1 MSSIGSF
8 LKYSVS
14 EIPHRSAPLAQS
26 WCGIK
31 NHMLKIIK
39 LSKKSQARL
48 GELKTEHGLI
58 QTPFFMPIA
67 TKAAVKNVSTDE
79 LEDLGAE
86 IILANT
92 YHLYLQP
99 GEKIIK
105 AHGGLHNFLNWPKPI
120 LTDSGGYQVFSLSK
134 IRKIKLEGVEFQS
147 HLDGSKHLLT
157 PEKSIQIQ
165 QDLGVDIMMALD
177 ICPPGEAE
185 FEAVRE
191 ADEITFEWAKR
202 CKEEWLKEKNEQQL
216 FGIIQGGVF
225 KNLRDQ
231 SLEQIT
237 SLDFSGYALGGLA
250 VGEPREQMY
259 EILEYITPKM
269 PVDKPRYLMGLGRP
283 EEIVFAVKQGIDMLD
298 CVIPTR
304 EARHGR
310 LYQFCVQDEKGAI
323 LLFNSLAYKTLAA
336 TNEQYKDDF
345 SAINPDSKVKLL
357 KNHSKAYLHH
367 LFKTNE
373 GLGLRLATLNNL
385 EFYLELMRKIQY
397 AIKNNK
403 I

>member
-1 MSSIGSF
+1 
-8 LKYSVS
+8 
-14 EIPHRSAPLAQS
+14 
-26 WCGIK
+26 
-31 NHMLKIIK
+31 MLKIIK
-39 LSKKSQARL
+39 KSKISRARL
-48 GELKTEHGLI
+48 GKLKTIHGLI

-67 TKAAVKNVSTDE
+67 TKAAVKNIATDE
-79 LEDLGAE
+79 LETLGAE

-105 AHGGLHNFLNWPKPI
+105 AHSGLHNFLNWSRPI
-120 LTDSGGYQVFSLSK
+120 LSDSGGYQVFSLSK
-134 IRKIKLEGVEFQS
+134 IRKIKAEGVEFQS

-165 QDLGVDIMMALD
+165 QDLGVDIMMVLD
-177 ICPPGEAE
+177 VCPSGEAE

-191 ADEITFEWAKR
+191 ACGITFEWAKR
-202 CKEEWLKEKNEQQL
+202 CKEEWLKGNTRQQL

-231 SLEQIT
+231 SLEQIAG
-237 SLDFSGYALGGLA
+237 LDFSGYALGGLA
-250 VGEPREQMY
+250 VGEPREKMY
-259 EILEYITPKM
+259 EILEYITPKL
-269 PVDKPRYLMGLGRP
+269 PEDKPRYLMGLGRP
-283 EEIVFAVKQGIDMLD
+283 EEIVFSVQQGIDMFD

-310 LYQFCVQDEKGAI
+310 LYQFCVQSEKGAI
-323 LLFNSLAYKTLAA
+323 LLFDNLAYRTLNA
-336 TNEQYKDDF
+336 TNEIYKGDF
-345 SAINPDSKVKLL
+345 SPINSASNVKLL

-385 EFYLELMRKIQY
+385 EFYLELM
-397 AIKNNK
+397 NK
-403 I
+403 IREGIKRKEL

>member
-1 MSSIGSF
+1 
-8 LKYSVS
+8 
-14 EIPHRSAPLAQS
+14 
-26 WCGIK
+26 
-31 NHMLKIIK
+31 MLNIINKSKIS
-39 LSKKSQARL
+39 LARL
-48 GELKTEHGLI
+48 GELKTEHGI
-58 QTPFFMPIA
+58 VQTPFFMPIA

-79 LEDLGAE
+79 LEALGAE

-120 LTDSGGYQVFSLSK
+120 LSDSGGYQVFSLSK
-134 IRKIKLEGVEFQS
+134 IRKIKPEGVEFQS

-157 PEKSIQIQ
+157 PEKSIEIQ

-177 ICPPGEAE
+177 VCPPGEAE

-191 ADEITFEWAKR
+191 ACDITFAWAKR
-202 CKEEWLKEKNEQQL
+202 CKGQWLKENKNQQL
-216 FGIIQGGVF
+216 FGIIQGSVF

-250 VGEPREQMY
+250 VGEPREKMY
-259 EILEYITPKM
+259 EILEYITPKL
-269 PVDKPRYLMGLGRP
+269 PEDKPRYLMGLGRP
-283 EEIVFAVKQGIDMLD
+283 EEIVFAVKQGIDMFD

-310 LYQFCVQDEKGAI
+310 LYQFCAQDEKGAV
-323 LLFNSLAYKTLAA
+323 LLFDNLAYKTLAA
-336 TNEQYKDDF
+336 TNEKYKEDF
-345 SAINPDSKVKLL
+345 SAINSNSKVKLL

-385 EFYLELMRKIQY
+385 EFYLELMRKIRY
-397 AIKNNK
+397 AIKSNK

>member
-1 MSSIGSF
+1 
-8 LKYSVS
+8 
-14 EIPHRSAPLAQS
+14 
-26 WCGIK
+26 
-31 NHMLKIIK
+31 MLKIIK
-39 LSKKSQARL
+39 VSKKSKARF
-48 GELKTEHGLI
+48 GELKTKHGKI

-67 TKAAVKNVSTDE
+67 TKAAVKNISTDE
-79 LEDLGAE
+79 LEKLGAE

-120 LTDSGGYQVFSLSK
+120 LTDSGGYQIFSLSK
-134 IRKIKLEGVEFQS
+134 IRKIKENGVEFQS
-147 HLDGSKHLLT
+147 HLDGSRHFLS

-177 ICPPGEAE
+177 VCPPGEAE

-191 ADEITFEWAKR
+191 ACDITFDWAKK
-202 CKEEWLKEKNEQQL
+202 CHDQWMQNKNDQQL
-216 FGIIQGGVF
+216 FGIIQGGIF

-250 VGEPREQMY
+250 VGEPRDKMY
-259 EILEYITPKM
+259 EILEYITSKM
-269 PVDKPRYLMGLGRP
+269 PADKPRYLMGLGKP
-283 EEIVFAVKQGIDMLD
+283 EEIVFAVRQGIDMFD

-310 LYQFCVQDEKGAI
+310 LYQFCTQDEKGAI
-323 LLFNSLAYKTLAA
+323 LLFNNLAYKTLAA
-336 TNEQYKDDF
+336 TNEQYKEDF
-345 SAINPDSKVKLL
+345 NPINSDSKVKLL

-385 EFYLELMRKIQY
+385 EFYLELMRRIREG
-397 AIKNNK
+397 IENSEL
-403 I
+403 

>member
-1 MSSIGSF
+1 
-8 LKYSVS
+8 
-14 EIPHRSAPLAQS
+14 
-26 WCGIK
+26 
-31 NHMLKIIK
+31 MLKTLQ
-39 LSKKSQARL
+39 LSKKSKARL
-48 GELKTEHGLI
+48 GELKTSHGKI

-79 LEDLGAE
+79 LKELGAE

-105 AHGGLHNFLNWPKPI
+105 AHGGLHDFLNWQKPI

-134 IRKIKLEGVEFQS
+134 IRKIKEGGVEFQS

-177 ICPPGEAE
+177 VCPPGDAE

-191 ADEITFEWAKR
+191 ACDITYAWAKK
-202 CKEEWLKEKNEQQL
+202 CKEQWQKNKNKQQL
-216 FGIIQGGVF
+216 FGIVQGGVF

-250 VGEPREQMY
+250 VGEPRQQMY
-259 EILEYITPKM
+259 EILEYITSKLPA
-269 PVDKPRYLMGLGRP
+269 DKPRYLMGLGRP
-283 EEIVFAVKQGIDMLD
+283 EEIVFAVNQGIDMFD

-323 LLFNSLAYKTLAA
+323 ELFDGLAYKTLTA
-336 TNEQYKDDF
+336 TNEQYKEDF
-345 SAINPDSKVKLL
+345 SPINSESKVKLL

-385 EFYLELMRKIQY
+385 EFYLELMRKIREG
-397 AIKNNK
+397 IENSKL
-403 I
+403 

>member
-1 MSSIGSF
+1 
-8 LKYSVS
+8 
-14 EIPHRSAPLAQS
+14 
-26 WCGIK
+26 
-31 NHMLKIIK
+31 MLKTLK
-39 LSKKSQARL
+39 QSKKSKARI
-48 GELKTEHGLI
+48 GKLKTAHGEI

-79 LEDLGAE
+79 LEELGAE
-86 IILANT
+86 VILANT

-105 AHGGLHNFLNWPKPI
+105 AHGGLHQFLNWQKPI

-134 IRKIKLEGVEFQS
+134 IRKIKPEGVEFQS
-147 HLDGSKHLLT
+147 HLDGAKHLLT
-157 PEKSIQIQ
+157 PEKSITIQ

-177 ICPPGEAE
+177 VCPHGEAD
-185 FEAVRE
+185 FETVRE
-191 ADEITFEWAKR
+191 ADDITFEWAKR
-202 CKEEWLKEKNEQQL
+202 CKEEWLKGDKKQQL
-216 FGIIQGGVF
+216 FGIIQGSIF

-237 SLDFSGYALGGLA
+237 SLDFSGYAIGGLA
-250 VGEPREQMY
+250 VGEPREKMY
-259 EILEYITPKM
+259 EILEYITPKL
-269 PVDKPRYLMGLGRP
+269 PDNNPHYLMGLGRP
-283 EEIVFAVKQGIDMLD
+283 EEIVFAVKQGIDMFD

-310 LYQFCVQDEKGAI
+310 LYQFCVQTEKGAI
-323 LLFNSLAYKTLAA
+323 ELFDGLAYKTLTT
-336 TNEQYKDDF
+336 TNEQYKEDF
-345 SAINPDSKVKLL
+345 SPINLESKVKLL

-385 EFYLELMRKIQY
+385 EFYLELMRKIREG
-397 AIKNNK
+397 IKNSK
-403 I
+403 L

>member
-1 MSSIGSF
+1 M
-8 LKYSVS
+8 Y
-14 EIPHRSAPLAQS
+14 
-26 WCGIK
+26 
-31 NHMLKIIK
+31 KIIIKSK
-39 LSKKSQARL
+39 LSNARL
-48 GELKTEHGLI
+48 GNLKTEHGEI
-58 QTPFFMPIA
+58 ATPFFMPIA

-79 LEDLGAE
+79 LEELGAE

-105 AHGGLHNFLNWPKPI
+105 EHHGLHKFLNWPKPI

-134 IRKIKLEGVEFQS
+134 IRKIKPEGVEFQS
-147 HLDGSKHLLT
+147 HLDGSKHLLS

-177 ICPPGEAE
+177 VCPPGEAE

-191 ADEITFEWAKR
+191 ACDITYLWAKR
-202 CKEEWLKEKNEQQL
+202 CREQWSKQTYQQL
-216 FGIIQGGVF
+216 FGIIQGGIF
-225 KNLRDQ
+225 KNLREQ
-231 SLEQIT
+231 SLAQIT
-237 SLDFSGYALGGLA
+237 SLDFSGYAIGGLA
-250 VGEPREQMY
+250 VGEPREKMY
-259 EILEYITPKM
+259 VILEYITPKL
-269 PVDKPRYLMGLGRP
+269 PEDKPRYLMGLGRP

-310 LYQFCVQDEKGAI
+310 LYQFCVQAEKGAI
-323 LLFNSLAYKTLAA
+323 LLFDNFAYKTLAA
-336 TNEQYKDDF
+336 TNEKFKEDF
-345 SAINPDSKVKLL
+345 SPINPNSKVKLL

-385 EFYLELMRKIQY
+385 EFYLELMKKIREG
-397 AIKNNK
+397 IKNNK
-403 I
+403 L

>member
-1 MSSIGSF
+1 
-8 LKYSVS
+8 
-14 EIPHRSAPLAQS
+14 
-26 WCGIK
+26 
-31 NHMLKIIK
+31 MLKIIK
-39 LSKKSQARL
+39 KSKLSQARL
-48 GELKTEHGLI
+48 GKYKTEHGLI
-58 QTPFFMPIA
+58 QSPFFMPIA

-134 IRKIKLEGVEFQS
+134 IRKIKPEGVEFQS

-157 PEKSIQIQ
+157 PEKSIEIQ

-177 ICPPGEAE
+177 VCPPGEAE

-191 ADEITFEWAKR
+191 ACDITFVWAKR
-202 CKEEWLKEKNEQQL
+202 CKDEWLKGNKNQQL
-216 FGIIQGGVF
+216 FGIIQGSVF

-250 VGEPREQMY
+250 VGEPREKMY
-259 EILEYITPKM
+259 EILEYITPKL
-269 PVDKPRYLMGLGRP
+269 PEDKPRYLMGLGRP
-283 EEIVFAVKQGIDMLD
+283 EEIVFAVKQGIDMFD

-310 LYQFCVQDEKGAI
+310 LYQFCTQTEKGAI
-323 LLFNSLAYKTLAA
+323 LLFDNWAYKTLAA
-336 TNEQYKDDF
+336 TNEKYKEDF
-345 SAINPDSKVKLL
+345 SAINSNSKVKLL

-385 EFYLELMRKIQY
+385 EFYLELMRKIREG
-397 AIKNNK
+397 IKRK
-403 I
+403 EL